1 MKMMLNMKT
10 DYFLVMVGF
19 RAKLSR
25 QATYEVQYLHHI
37 TIFRSDQVIFYNNSA
52 TFN

>member
-1 MKMMLNMKT
+1 MKMMLNMKI
-10 DYFLVMVGF
+10 DCVLVLVGF
-19 RAKLSR
+19 RAKLAR

-37 TIFRSDQVIFYNNSA
+37 TIFRSDQVICHNNSA